1 MCIDYYAHIMKNYSR
16 NLQNLILS
24 KNEINPKSYNKQ
36 IYDILNSNKL
46 SINEILNVNF
56 ISFRKYQWKTY
67 LILDKSFFDEINSW
81 DYNKIITKILVSLKI
96 NNKSI
101 DYIKLPDNLSKESKR
116 EIYWIIYEN
125 FPILSIDRIGKW
137 DNLVNL
143 NFFWI
148 KQLNDDV
155 WKEIVDE
162 FINSLKKYII
172 SNFDNHN
179 KNGRLLL
186 TSYKNILFSY
196 SWSDNIIWELLWD
209 IKNIWFLID
218 FIFKNYFNLNVL
230 NWKNIELV
238 KKSFYDKFN
247 LWFWYDK
254 INNDNNFSKLISYY
268 KSNMWSKKNFNNKD
282 EFILNNYD
290 IWKIKTISDI
300 IIKTKD
306 LIIENFNTDKV
317 NIDWIDF
324 DIIVNL
330 DWNLSINDKIL
341 SYYRKW
347 GKNLPKI
354 LLDMLSLYFTLL
366 NENFDFFTPISYW
379 KSLYY
384 KIDIELLKDWYIN
397 TLFFEQNYKWFYNI
411 NFFNEYS
418 KNTKWFNCFID
429 VVDMWVSNINDSIN
443 LCSKINNWELAWKY
457 IDKWLL
463 NWWKSWTKNIY
474 RFAKQI
480 QNKYKDVKISIWWDE
495 IYLDFNI
502 SNISHKILEDINLL
516 CTEIWLKTRICYW
529 NNLEIWYDSLD
540 ELTKIN
546 KYFEKKLSKFIFNSW
561 LNNKIIDLNF
571 ELFIKPSF
579 SEFVIK
585 NIDAFISEID
595 SKLNTNLLSNLLL
608 KNNTDKIII
617 SEFKLNEINYLW
629 MYEINNTHNFN
640 ISLNKISE
648 INDKWVT
655 SMKYKIIIA

>member
-1 MCIDYYAHIMKNYSR
+1 MKNYSR

-56 ISFRKYQWKTY
+56 ISFRKYQGKTY
-67 LILDKSFFDEINSW
+67 LILDKSFFDEINSG

-116 EIYWIIYEN
+116 EIYGIIYEN
-125 FPILSIDRIGKW
+125 FPILSIDRIGKG

-143 NFFWI
+143 NFFGI

-155 WKEIVDE
+155 GKEIVDE

-196 SWSDNIIWELLWD
+196 SGSDNIIGELLGD
-209 IKNIWFLID
+209 IKNIGFLID

-230 NWKNIELV
+230 NGKNIELV

-247 LWFWYDK
+247 LGFGYDK

-268 KSNMWSKKNFNNKD
+268 KSNMGSKKNFNNKD

-290 IWKIKTISDI
+290 IGKIKTISDI

-317 NIDWIDF
+317 NIDGIDF

-330 DWNLSINDKIL
+330 DGNLSINDKIL
-341 SYYRKW
+341 SYYRKG

-366 NENFDFFTPISYW
+366 NENFDFFTPISYG

-384 KIDIELLKDWYIN
+384 KIDIELLKDGYIN
-397 TLFFEQNYKWFYNI
+397 TLFFEQNYKGFYNI

-418 KNTKWFNCFID
+418 KNTKGFNCFID
-429 VVDMWVSNINDSIN
+429 VVDMGVSNINDSIN
-443 LCSKINNWELAWKY
+443 LCSKINNGELAGKY
-457 IDKWLL
+457 IDKGLL
-463 NWWKSWTKNIY
+463 NGGKSGTKNIY

-480 QNKYKDVKISIWWDE
+480 QNKYKDVKISIGGDE

-516 CTEIWLKTRICYW
+516 CTEIGLKTRICYG
-529 NNLEIWYDSLD
+529 NNLEIGYDSLD

-546 KYFEKKLSKFIFNSW
+546 KYFEKKLSKFIFNSG

-617 SEFKLNEINYLW
+617 SEFKLNEINYLG

-648 INDKWVT
+648 INDKGVT